1 MKMELGNPINRLTFI
16 AENASEREQLTAL
29 TMRLN
34 TQYIR
39 LNYQHKDWLHL
50 ILDTPSEIETMCSSC
65 RFEAEIQRLKAS
77 LKLLSDA
84 DLRLVNSLIERIS
97 EQ

>member
-16 AENASEREQLTAL
+16 AENASEQEQLTAL

-39 LNYQHKDWLHL
+39 LNYQHNNKLHL

-65 RFEAEIQRLKAS
+65 AFEAEFVVRNI
-77 LKLLSDA
+77 
-84 DLRLVNSLIERIS
+84 IERIA
-97 EQ
+97 E